1 MRRQLQHS
9 SRQHHLSFARL
20 DIWQSIPAEDQRQ
33 CRDLCEQML
42 RATLEYEAERN
53 SEVDCG
59 REDSSRAS

>member
-1 MRRQLQHS
+1 MRRQLQPS
-9 SRQHHLSFARL
+9 SRQHHLSFTRL

-42 RATLEYEAERN
+42 RATLEHEVKTS
-53 SEVDCG
+53 SEVACG